1 MDMQESTTARL
12 NNHGVTDMNAIINL
26 LMLFLYFLIDDE
38 EKKKEDKPI
47 KEILIENYNEGFYAW
62 IKESNTFIGQ
72 AKTPEDLFELIRSK
86 FPKQNIKLVRS
97 EQQQ

>member
-1 MDMQESTTARL
+1 M
-12 NNHGVTDMNAIINL
+12 L
-26 LMLFLYFLIDDE
+26 LLYFILDDGK
-38 EKKKEDKPI
+38 EKKEEQSI

>member
-1 MDMQESTTARL
+1 M
-12 NNHGVTDMNAIINL
+12 L
-26 LMLFLYFLIDDE
+26 LLYFIIDDND

-97 EQQQ
+97 GQQQ